1 MIDFFY
7 QGGVL
12 FMSLI
17 SITLILS
24 LVSFYTHS
32 ENLKTYGSLGLAFGI
47 FGTIIGIYDAFS
59 AIEEIGNISQSML
72 AGGLKVSLTTTL
84 YGFLVYL
91 LTRILSLV
99 R

>member
-12 FMSLI
+12 FMSLV

-32 ENLKTYGSLGLAFGI
+32 DNLKTYGSLGLAFGI
-47 FGTIIGIYDAFS
+47 FGTTIGIYDAFS

-91 LTRILSLV
+91 LTRILSLF